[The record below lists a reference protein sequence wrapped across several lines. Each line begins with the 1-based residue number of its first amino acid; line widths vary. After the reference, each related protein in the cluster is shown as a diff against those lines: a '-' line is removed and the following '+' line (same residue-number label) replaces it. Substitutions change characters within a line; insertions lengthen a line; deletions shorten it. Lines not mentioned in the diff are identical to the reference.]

1 MNVMQRHK
9 LGWKIAHSS
18 CHLWFNKGA
27 APMVARLTPFSGAYS
42 QVGPK
47 GSDRYFK
54 YLEPQKDVVTKKN
67 YDKAR
72 ESWLKEKSK
81 SNEKAQKDLEKH
93 VK

>member
-1 MNVMQRHK
+1 M
-9 LGWKIAHSS
+9 
-18 CHLWFNKGA
+18 
-27 APMVARLTPFSGAYS
+27 TT

-72 ESWLKEKSK
+72 ENWLKEKSK
-81 SNEKAQKDLEKH
+81 SNEQAQKIMRNTLNKRTMELSHLIGKVLLELKEET
-93 VK
+93 

>member
-1 MNVMQRHK
+1 MV
-9 LGWKIAHSS
+9 
-18 CHLWFNKGA
+18 NKGA

-81 SNEKAQKDLEKH
+81 SNEKAQKDSRNTLNKGRWNFLIRLGRFFWS
-93 VK
+93 